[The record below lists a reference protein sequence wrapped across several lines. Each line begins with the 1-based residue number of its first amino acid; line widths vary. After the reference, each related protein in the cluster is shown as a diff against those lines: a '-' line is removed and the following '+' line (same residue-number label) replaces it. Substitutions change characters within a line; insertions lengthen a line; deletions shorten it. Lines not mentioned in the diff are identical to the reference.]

1 MLGGGYCNTE
11 LRELSE
17 PRVFDYFDFV
27 TLDAG
32 ERPLLALIE
41 HLQGKRPRE
50 RLVRT
55 FMRDERA
62 LRRLHTEPDIAFA
75 ESGTPTYD
83 GLPLNDYLSLL
94 DMLNPM
100 HRLWS
105 RRPLEQ
111 ADRRAR
117 LLLEE
122 VQLLRREPRLHLAL
136 RPRDAPTCWS
146 TGSRR

>member
-1 MLGGGYCNTE
+1 MN
-11 LRELSE
+11 E

-41 HLQGKRPRE
+41 HLQNKRPVD

-55 FMRDERA
+55 YTPD
-62 LRRLHTEPDIAFA
+62 LGYVDSKEPEIAFSN
-75 ESGTPTYD
+75 SGTPTYS

-100 HRLWS
+100 HRLWVGW
-105 RRPLEQ
+105 PLEQ
-111 ADRRAR
+111 AHCCAGM
-117 LLLEE
+117 LLAAM
-122 VQLLRREPRLHLAL
+122 QLLRCDPRLHLAIRSW
-136 RPRDAPTCWS
+136 RPPMC
-146 TGSRR
+146 